1 MKNLKLFTLLL
12 LISTSAVFA
21 QGPDFAKKFSEAEY
35 HLQYRNYT
43 EALPL
48 YVELSNA
55 DANNANVSYKA
66 GFCYL
71 MTAGDKSRAIPYLEN
86 AVANTSKNYEEFSA
100 NEKRAPEIAIYD
112 LANAY
117 QINMQFVKSEEQFL
131 RYKALI
137 GAKNKELNMEI
148 DRHIAM
154 CQFATAAVKKPVDVT
169 IKNLGATVNTKFP
182 EYEAFLTPDESS
194 LIFNSKREGFG
205 NYQDVDGSYFESA
218 LVSYEKDGV
227 WGVPVLLSA
236 NINVDENDAVVG
248 ISADGSKILCWKSEK
263 LNGNIYLSEAKGE
276 SWNTPVELGANI
288 NSKAMER
295 GACISP
301 DGNTIFFV
309 SDRKGGLG
317 GTDIYRSEK
326 GADGVW
332 GPAVNAGNSINTPFD
347 ETAPVM
353 SIDGKTMY
361 FASNGHETMGGLDI
375 LMASYNSDDKT
386 FGTVSN
392 LGFPINSPDDETS
405 YYPTMN
411 GKYAYYSATRKD
423 GLGGLDLY
431 MITFNNKALAPMTVF
446 TGKVINNIDA
456 EATIFPTIVATVT
469 QMGGAGTSKTYNG
482 NYNTG
487 KVKFPMLPGSKYSV
501 KVEVDGVE
509 KFKEDFDLTAANKYE
524 EVNRDIYLK
533 AIGETPEQKVA
544 REAAEQAAAAAA
556 ADAKLK
562 ADTELA
568 MADAEEKAKEEAWK
582 KDPKNKGK
590 VYKGG
595 KKDPNSLPEAPAEFR
610 TYFKY
615 NKTAIDA
622 TNKDFMQFMKQL
634 SAIVKAGESVTVII
648 EASASKVPTAK
659 FGTND
664 ALAAKRG
671 ADAKAK
677 VISMLKAKGLDASK
691 VTFAA
696 ISAVVGGP
704 EYNKDFNENRAEYEK
719 SQYVDISVK

>member
-154 CQFATAAVKKPVDVT
+154 CQFASAAVKKPVDVT

-218 LVSYEKDGV
+218 LVSYEKDGE

-263 LNGNIYLSEAKGE
+263 LNKMRNDLSEDT
-276 SWNTPVELGANI
+276 S
-288 NSKAMER
+288 
-295 GACISP
+295 
-301 DGNTIFFV
+301 
-309 SDRKGGLG
+309 
-317 GTDIYRSEK
+317 
-326 GADGVW
+326 
-332 GPAVNAGNSINTPFD
+332 SICSTCQ
-347 ETAPVM
+347 
-353 SIDGKTMY
+353 
-361 FASNGHETMGGLDI
+361 SN
-375 LMASYNSDDKT
+375 
-386 FGTVSN
+386 
-392 LGFPINSPDDETS
+392 
-405 YYPTMN
+405 
-411 GKYAYYSATRKD
+411 
-423 GLGGLDLY
+423 
-431 MITFNNKALAPMTVF
+431 
-446 TGKVINNIDA
+446 
-456 EATIFPTIVATVT
+456 
-469 QMGGAGTSKTYNG
+469 
-482 NYNTG
+482 
-487 KVKFPMLPGSKYSV
+487 
-501 KVEVDGVE
+501 
-509 KFKEDFDLTAANKYE
+509 
-524 EVNRDIYLK
+524 
-533 AIGETPEQKVA
+533 
-544 REAAEQAAAAAA
+544 
-556 ADAKLK
+556 
-562 ADTELA
+562 
-568 MADAEEKAKEEAWK
+568 
-582 KDPKNKGK
+582 
-590 VYKGG
+590 
-595 KKDPNSLPEAPAEFR
+595 
-610 TYFKY
+610 
-615 NKTAIDA
+615 
-622 TNKDFMQFMKQL
+622 
-634 SAIVKAGESVTVII
+634 
-648 EASASKVPTAK
+648 
-659 FGTND
+659 
-664 ALAAKRG
+664 
-671 ADAKAK
+671 
-677 VISMLKAKGLDASK
+677 
-691 VTFAA
+691 
-696 ISAVVGGP
+696 
-704 EYNKDFNENRAEYEK
+704 
-719 SQYVDISVK
+719 

>member
-1 MKNLKLFTLLL
+1 MKNLKLFTLLF
-12 LISTSAVFA
+12 LISVSAVFA

-35 HLQYRNYT
+35 HLQYRNYS
-43 EALPL
+43 EALPI
-48 YVELSNA
+48 YVELATA
-55 DANNANVSYKA
+55 DANNSNVSYKA

-71 MTAGDKSRAIPYLEN
+71 MTAGDKSRAIPFLEK
-86 AVANTSKNYEEFSA
+86 AVVNTSKNYEEMSA
-100 NEKRAPEIAIYD
+100 SEKRAPEIAFYD

-117 QINMQFVKSEEQFL
+117 QINMQFENAEDQFSK
-131 RYKALI
+131 YKALV
-137 GAKNKELNMEI
+137 GTKNKELLAEI

-154 CQFATAAVKKPVDVT
+154 CQFAAAAVKKPVNVT
-169 IKNLGATVNTKFP
+169 IKNLGANVNSKFP

-194 LIFNSKREGFG
+194 LIFNSKREGSG

-218 LVSYEKDGV
+218 LVSYEKDGN
-227 WGVPVLLSA
+227 WSSPVLLSA
-236 NINVDENDAVVG
+236 NINVDENDAIVG
-248 ISADGSKILCWKSEK
+248 IAADGSKILCWKSEK

-276 SWNTPVELGANI
+276 TWNTPVELGANI

-295 GACISP
+295 GACMTP

-309 SDRKGGLG
+309 SDRKGGIG
-317 GTDIYRSEK
+317 GTDIYRSDK

-332 GPAVNAGNSINTPFD
+332 GPAFNLGNTVNTPYD
-347 ETAPVM
+347 ELNPVM
-353 SIDGKTMY
+353 TIDGKTLY
-361 FASNGHETMGGLDI
+361 FASNGHQTMGGLDI
-375 LMASYNSDDKT
+375 VMSSYNSNDKT
-386 FGTVSN
+386 FGAVSN

-405 YYPTMN
+405 FYPTMN
-411 GKYAYYSATRKD
+411 GKYAYYAATRKE

-431 MITFNNKALAPMTVF
+431 MVTFNDKALAPMTVF

-456 EATIFPTIVATVT
+456 EATMFPPIVATVT
-469 QMGGAGTSKTYNG
+469 QMGGAGSSVTYNG

-487 KVKFPMLPGSKYSV
+487 KVKFPLMPGSKYSV

-509 KFKEDFDLTAANKYE
+509 KFKEDFDLTSANKYE
-524 EVNRDIYLK
+524 EVSRDIYMK
-533 AIGETPEQKVA
+533 AIGETPEQKAA
-544 REAAEQAAAAAA
+544 REAAEQAATQAA
-556 ADAKLK
+556 ADAKAK
-562 ADTELA
+562 AD
-568 MADAEEKAKEEAWK
+568 ADVARVAAEEKAKEEAFN

-590 VYKGG
+590 KYKG
-595 KKDPNSLPEAPAEFR
+595 KQDPNTLPEAPAEFR

-634 SAIVKAGESVTVII
+634 TAMVKAGQSVTVQI

-677 VISMLKAKGLDASK
+677 IISMLAAKGADASK
-691 VTFAA
+691 VSFAP
-696 ISAVVGGP
+696 ITAVVGGP
-704 EYNKDFNENRAEYEK
+704 EYNKDFNEKRGEYEK
-719 SQYVDISVK
+719 AQYVDISVK

>member
-12 LISTSAVFA
+12 LISASAVFA
-21 QGPDFAKKFSEAEY
+21 QSPDFAKKFSDAEY
-35 HLQYRNYT
+35 HLQYRNYA

-48 YVELSNA
+48 YVELANA
-55 DANNANVSYKA
+55 DANNANVAYKA

-71 MTAGDKSRAIPYLEN
+71 MTAGDKSRAIPFLEK
-86 AVANTSKNYEEFSA
+86 AVANTSKSYEEFSA
-100 NEKRAPEIAIYD
+100 NEKRAPEIAIFD

-117 QINMQFVKSEEQFL
+117 QINMQFDKAEEQFAK
-131 RYKALI
+131 YKGLV
-137 GAKNKELNMEI
+137 GTKNKDLNLEI

-154 CQFATAAVKKPVDVT
+154 CQFAAASVKKPVNVT
-169 IKNLGATVNTKFP
+169 IKNLGPNVNSKFP
-182 EYEAFLTPDESS
+182 EYEPFLTPDESS

-218 LVSYEKDGV
+218 LVSYEKDGN
-227 WGVPVLLSA
+227 WGSPVLLSA

-276 SWNTPVELGANI
+276 SWNTPIELGANI

-295 GACISP
+295 GACITP

-332 GPAVNAGNSINTPFD
+332 GPAVNLGNTINTPFD
-347 ETAPVM
+347 EVAPVV
-353 SIDGKTMY
+353 SIDGKTLY

-375 LMASYNSDDKT
+375 VMAPYNAADKT
-386 FGTVSN
+386 FGAVTN

-423 GLGGLDLY
+423 GLGDLDIY
-431 MITFNNKALAPMTVF
+431 MITYNDKQLSAMTIF

-456 EATIFPTIVATVT
+456 EATIFPPIVATVT
-469 QMGGAGTSKTYNG
+469 QIGGAGSSKTYSG

-487 KVKFPMLPGSKYSV
+487 KVKFPMLPGSKYTV

-509 KFKEDFDLTAANKYE
+509 KFKEDFDLTSANKYE
-524 EVNRDIYLK
+524 EVSRDIYMK
-533 AIGETPEQKVA
+533 AIGETPEQKAA
-544 REAAEQAAAAAA
+544 REEAEKVAAQAA
-556 ADAKLK
+556 ADAKAK
-562 ADTELA
+562 
-568 MADAEEKAKEEAWK
+568 ADAEAAKMAADEKAKEEAFN

-590 VYKGG
+590 KYKG
-595 KKDPNSLPEAPAEFR
+595 KQDPNTLPEAPAEFR

-615 NKTAIDA
+615 NKTAIDG

-634 SAIVKAGESVTVII
+634 TAMVKAGQSVTVQI
-648 EASASKVPTAK
+648 EASASKVPTTK

-677 VISMLKAKGLDASK
+677 IISMLNAKGADASK
-691 VTFAA
+691 VTFAPV
-696 ISAVVGGP
+696 SALVGGP